1 MVETVK
7 KKRKADRGGNI
18 FYVVMMAL
26 PILQF
31 IIFYIVVN
39 FNSILL
45 AFQNYNNGFEWL
57 DKGNIFHWFEVI
69 FLSLSREAEY
79 WIAIKNSAI
88 LCGLSLVVVM
98 PLTMLFA
105 YYIYKKMPAG
115 GFFKIMLFG
124 PSIVTSVVWVLI
136 FRYFMDFA
144 VPPVWEWLTGNEVRA
159 IVDENRFLTITVF
172 YLIFSFGSCI
182 LLYLHAMSQISVSL
196 LEAAEIDGASE
207 FRSFFSVVVPSIWP
221 TIVSFL
227 VINLSQFAVN
237 QANLHAFFAID
248 AGMEN
253 KTIGYHLFFL
263 VARDNSGTHF
273 PEASAWG
280 LLLTLIIAPLTAL
293 VRWMANKYG
302 PRED

>member
-1 MVETVK
+1 MIEATK
-7 KKRKADRGGNI
+7 KKHKADRDGNI
-18 FYVVMMAL
+18 FFIVMMAL
-26 PILQF
+26 PVLQF

-57 DKGNIFHWFEVI
+57 EEEPFHWFEVI
-69 FLSLSREAEY
+69 FHSLKTEKEY

-88 LCGLSLVVVM
+88 LCALSIIVVM
-98 PLTMLFA
+98 PLTMIFA

-124 PSIVTSVVWVLI
+124 PSIITSVVWVLI

-144 VPPVWEWLTGNEVRA
+144 VPPIWEAITGNTVSA
-159 IVDENRFLTITVF
+159 IVDKNRFLSITIF

-182 LLYLHAMSQISVSL
+182 LLYLHAMSQIPASL

-207 FRSFFSVVVPSIWP
+207 LRSFFSVVVPSIWP

-227 VINLSQFAVN
+227 VINLSQIAVN

-253 KTIGYHLFFL
+253 KTLGYHLFFL
-263 VARDNSGTHF
+263 VAKDSNGSSF
-273 PEASAWG
+273 PLASAWG
-280 LLLTLIIAPLTAL
+280 LLLTLIVAPLTAL
-293 VRWMANKYG
+293 VRWLATKYG
-302 PRED
+302 PNEG

>member
-1 MVETVK
+1 MVEATK
-7 KKRKADRGGNI
+7 KKRRTDREGNLFFI
-18 FYVVMMAL
+18 VMMAL
-26 PILQF
+26 PVLQF

-57 DKGNIFHWFEVI
+57 KDEPFHWFEVI
-69 FLSLSREAEY
+69 FHSLKTEKQY

-88 LCGLSLVVVM
+88 LCALSILFVM
-98 PLTMLFA
+98 PLTMIFA
-105 YYIYKKMPAG
+105 YYIYKKMPGG

-124 PSIVTSVVWVLI
+124 PSIITSVVWVLI

-144 VPPVWEWLTGNEVRA
+144 VPPVLEALTGKTVTA
-159 IVDENRFLTITVF
+159 LVDKKPFLTITIFYVF
-172 YLIFSFGSCI
+172 FSFGSCI

-207 FRSFFSVVVPSIWP
+207 FRSFFSVVIPCIWP

-227 VINLSQFAVN
+227 VINLSQIAVN
-237 QANLHAFFAID
+237 QANIHAFFNIAAD
-248 AGMEN
+248 TGT

-263 VARDNSGTHF
+263 VARESSGVF
-273 PEASAWG
+273 YPEASAWG
-280 LLLTLIIAPLTAL
+280 LLLTLIVAPLTAL
-293 VRWMANKYG
+293 VRWLATKYG
-302 PRED
+302 PNEG